1 MARKSNRAAQGS
13 GSIRQ
18 RPDGR
23 WEGRFTYTDDLGQ
36 KKRASV
42 YANTQK
48 ECRQKLTAA
57 LKAVDEGSY
66 IKAQRY
72 TVSQWLDEWLS
83 TYCGDLKPATFSGYR
98 SKIETRIK
106 PYIGNSTLTALT
118 NVQIQK
124 FYNKLQAGDKE
135 HNPLSP
141 KSIQSIHG
149 ILHKALDQAVAAK
162 LIHSNP
168 ADHIKLP
175 KIKRPD
181 LAPHHGR

>member
-1 MARKSNRAAQGS
+1 MPRKSSTRTAQGS

-18 RPDGR
+18 RTDGR

-42 YANTQK
+42 YADTQK

-57 LKAVDEGSY
+57 LKSVDDGSF
-66 IKAQRY
+66 IKTQRY

-106 PYIGNSTLTALT
+106 PYIGNSTLSALT

-124 FYNKLQAGDKE
+124 FYKRC
-135 HNPLSP
+135 
-141 KSIQSIHG
+141 
-149 ILHKALDQAVAAK
+149 
-162 LIHSNP
+162 
-168 ADHIKLP
+168 
-175 KIKRPD
+175 RPD
-181 LAPHHGR
+181 SSTAIRQTISSCLKSSVQTLPPSWTIMSAGFWRPSRATVLSGSLSLTCFPG